1 MFPSCKIEVSATI
14 VASFSYVRYNNV
26 IRITSTTATNRFG
39 NQQLPLDK
47 HLTELSGSKGMYQ
60 SSLLA
65 GGTKRAKGIS
75 QGVLQREM

>member
-1 MFPSCKIEVSATI
+1 MFPSCKIEVSAII
-14 VASFSYVRYNNV
+14 VASFSYVKCNNV
-26 IRITSTTATNRFG
+26 IRITSTTASNRFG

-47 HLTELSGSKGMYQ
+47 HPPGLSGSKGMYQ
-60 SSLLA
+60 SGLLA